1 MPDFDLDTFLP
12 YRLNVLAEQVS
23 KSFADRYRRAYG
35 ISVAEW
41 RVVAHLAQGGP
52 VSVREITERV
62 ALEKSRVS
70 RAASRL
76 EQAGY
81 LRKAVNTQDRR
92 LVALELTETGQA
104 MMLDLAQMAAE
115 YQRELCAR
123 LGADADRFSEQVE
136 NLLGDGT

>member
-104 MMLDLAQMAAE
+104 MMLDLAQMAGE